1 MMDEQLSQ
9 TQTIEA
15 LRHQVETSNNAARD
29 AQALLRANQ
38 DQQQQYSRMPPPSNF
53 PTTTGGI
60 IGNTPFVPPFSTPF
74 FYHVG
79 SPADPGHAQQMSA
92 LYGTSGREDIDPPR
106 YDPPRQDM
114 PRRDL

>member
-15 LRHQVETSNNAARD
+15 LRHQVEASNNAT
-29 AQALLRANQ
+29 QALLRANQ

-60 IGNTPFVPPFSTPF
+60 IGNTPFYSLFLPCGF
-74 FYHVG
+74 
-79 SPADPGHAQQMSA
+79 
-92 LYGTSGREDIDPPR
+92 TSGPWIC
-106 YDPPRQDM
+106 
-114 PRRDL
+114 